1 MYFEYYIINYK
12 YNKIVPNIIKRKLKI
27 SKTTITRLFL
37 IVNKYNEITIEIPM
51 PTINR
56 VVVTINIFLKLNS
69 PRTTPGEPFL

>member
-51 PTINR
+51 PTIN
-56 VVVTINIFLKLNS
+56 IFLKLNS